1 MSMLGIGVAESF
13 NRNGSG
19 AFVTPGRAVLLCD
32 IGHWRVQRLAFGV
45 EGCKTQAFQQE
56 RLPKASNNV
65 LYLRIIHQRR
75 ERVTQHLIGGAGARY
90 IRVGNRMP

>member
-19 AFVTPGRAVLLCD
+19 AFVTPGRAVLSCE

-45 EGCKTQAFQQE
+45 KGQASQQE

-75 ERVTQHLIGGAGARY
+75 ERVTQRLLGGAGVRY
-90 IRVGNRMP
+90 TRVGNRMP